1 MGRVE
6 KGVVLSLE
14 GANAARVQCTSA
26 QGTSSLPLTIP
37 IDLRGQLSKGTEV
50 AYVIFDD
57 ATGVILSRMDGEN
70 RAPEQ
75 GGA

>member
-1 MGRVE
+1 MGRIE
-6 KGVVLSLE
+6 KGVVLTLE
-14 GANAARVQCTSA
+14 GGSSARVQCTSA
-26 QGTSSLPLTIP
+26 QGTSSLPLTVP